1 MKLLT
6 FKNGDQMPI
15 FGLGTWKSAPNEAFE
30 AVLEAVKAGYRHID
44 CAHIY
49 KNEKEVGEAL
59 SKVFK
64 EGWVKREEL
73 WITSKLWNDSHEEQ
87 EVLPALKRTLQNLQ
101 LDYLDLYLIH
111 WPIAL
116 KKGVDFPKGKE
127 DFSSPSE
134 APLSN
139 TWGAMEQVADMG
151 LTRHIGLSNFN
162 SKKINEILSYA
173 KIRPEV
179 NQVELHPFL
188 PQNELLTFCRAN
200 DIFVTGYAPLGSS
213 YRVINKEVD
222 FPILLE
228 NEIIQKIASK
238 HDATPAQVAISWGIS
253 RGTAVIPK
261 SVKKHRILENL
272 AATRLQLDAEDM
284 EKINSL
290 EGPFRFTTGK
300 AWFMEGSPYK
310 PDDVWE
316 G

>member
-1 MKLLT
+1 
-6 FKNGDQMPI
+6 MPI

-30 AVLEAVKAGYRHID
+30 AVLEAIKAGYRHID

-49 KNEKEVGEAL
+49 KNEKEIGEAL
-59 SKVFK
+59 SIAFK

-87 EVLPALKRTLQNLQ
+87 AVLPALKRTLQNLQ

-111 WPIAL
+111 WPVAL
-116 KKGVDFPKGKE
+116 KNGVDFPKAKE
-127 DFSSPSE
+127 DFLSPSE
-134 APLSN
+134 APLNS
-139 TWGAMEQVADMG
+139 TWGALEQAVDMG

-162 SKKINEILSYA
+162 SKKISEILSYA
-173 KIRPEV
+173 RIRPEV

-188 PQNELLTFCRAN
+188 PQNELLTFCRTN
-200 DIFVTGYAPLGSS
+200 HIFVTGYAPLGSA

-222 FPILLE
+222 FPLLLE
-228 NEIIQKIASK
+228 NEIIQSIAAK
-238 HDATPAQVAISWGIS
+238 HDATPAQVAISWGIG

-261 SVKKHRILENL
+261 SVKQHRILENL
-272 AATRLQLDAEDM
+272 AATRLQLDKEDM
-284 EKINSL
+284 VKIHTL

-300 AWFMEGSPYK
+300 AWFMEGSPYR
-310 PDDVWE
+310 PEDVWE